1 MIIDSGVRLA
11 LSAYHDSGARQ
22 DIHRRSRDPVTR
34 DQAPPGDVASHVSR
48 YSQVQVSPR
57 VEGNVT
63 DPHLRLSVT
72 WLSTWP
78 V

>member
-34 DQAPPGDVASHVSR
+34 DQASPGDVASHVQAVAATESPQCR
-48 YSQVQVSPR
+48 RRTVVLQVIYLIIFDEWR
-57 VEGNVT
+57 
-63 DPHLRLSVT
+63 
-72 WLSTWP
+72 
-78 V
+78 